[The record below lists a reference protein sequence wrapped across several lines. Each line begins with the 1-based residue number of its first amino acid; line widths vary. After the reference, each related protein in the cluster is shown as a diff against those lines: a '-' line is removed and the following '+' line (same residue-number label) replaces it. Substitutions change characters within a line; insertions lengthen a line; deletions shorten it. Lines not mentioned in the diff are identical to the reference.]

1 MFTEFA
7 LYETLDFL
15 GLSSCFS
22 HSVSVVGPFLFL
34 FLASLKIQ
42 IGRTKYHGVDVLLG
56 IEICLISLLPAR
68 FSDSIGGDSPS
79 KFYNC

>member
-34 FLASLKIQ
+34 FLAGFKIQ
-42 IGRTKYHGVDVLLG
+42 SGRIKYHGIDVLLG
-56 IEICLISLLPAR
+56 MEYLISLLPAR